1 MGLVFLTVH
10 FFLTIKNIY
19 KIQVTYNN
27 WNYFNINERSHKRRL
42 ETDSLQTKGGGNSL
56 LSSKILRAWIFHH
69 PFTVVYM
76 NKRYTAQKCV
86 DGMWIGFLESTF
98 YEWEIRMLY
107 PNSCSSMLT
116 LKSQMCATHI
126 TCPTM
131 LNWTN
136 IWICSWVSSD
146 RW

>member
-19 KIQVTYNN
+19 KIQVTNSN
-27 WNYFNINERSHKRRL
+27 WNYFNINEVTSEGWQLTACKRKAV
-42 ETDSLQTKGGGNSL
+42 ENSL
-56 LSSKILRAWIFHH
+56 LSSMILRVWIFHH
-69 PFTVVYM
+69 PFTLVYI

-98 YEWEIRMLY
+98 YEWEIMMLY